1 MPYRS
6 EKYARQ
12 AIAASG
18 LVILDPRI
26 AFELRPDLWASAQD
40 CRLTFRRTQK
50 LEGTHRVT
58 ATLEDYGDVLVC
70 TRSLDALEQRI
81 QWIAGRPVVGVKP
94 AETEAAPP
102 PAVAQLHRQ
111 AQSKEAER
119 LAELEKL
126 AAQEPPSHDC
136 HARREILAARAEL
149 NRAPTHP

>member
-1 MPYRS
+1 MPHRS

-18 LVILDPRI
+18 LTILDPRI

-40 CRLTFRRTQK
+40 CRITFRRAQK
-50 LEGTHRVT
+50 FEGTHRVT
-58 ATLEDYGDVLVC
+58 ATIEDYGDVLVC

-81 QWIAGRPVVGVKP
+81 QWIAGRRVLAVKP
-94 AETEAAPP
+94 AEADAVPP
-102 PAVAQLHRQ
+102 PATPQLHRQ
-111 AQSKEAER
+111 AQSKEVER

-149 NRAPTHP
+149 KRIPA

>member
-1 MPYRS
+1 MSHRS

-40 CRLTFRRTQK
+40 CRITFRRAQK
-50 LEGTHRVT
+50 FEGTHRVT
-58 ATLEDYGDVLVC
+58 AMIEGYGDVLVC
-70 TRSLDALEQRI
+70 TRSLDTLEQRI
-81 QWIAGRPVVGVKP
+81 QWVAGRRVLSVKP
-94 AETEAAPP
+94 AEADAAPP
-102 PAVAQLHRQ
+102 LAVPPLHRE

-119 LAELEKL
+119 LAELKKL
-126 AAQEPPSHDC
+126 AALEPPSHDC

-149 NRAPTHP
+149 SSATA

>member
-1 MPYRS
+1 MSHRS

-40 CRLTFRRTQK
+40 CRITFRRAHK
-50 LEGTHRVT
+50 FEGTHRVT
-58 ATLEDYGDVLVC
+58 ATIEGYGEVLVC

-81 QWIAGRPVVGVKP
+81 QWVAGRRVLSVKP
-94 AETEAAPP
+94 AEADAAPP
-102 PAVAQLHRQ
+102 PAAPPLHRE

-119 LAELEKL
+119 LAELHKL

-149 NRAPTHP
+149 NRTPA